1 MVWWVWI
8 LLGIILVGFELLAPG
23 GFYLIFFGF
32 AALAVGA
39 LSAIGVADLLW
50 LQWLLFSILAVASLV
65 LFRSRLVN
73 QWKSRGP
80 SYSAIDNLVGE
91 LASPLEEIA
100 PGAVG
105 RAELRGTTWT
115 ARNVGEESLETGQRC
130 RVQEVD
136 GLLLLIHVERGD

>member
-1 MVWWVWI
+1 MVWWIWI
-8 LLGIILVGFELLAPG
+8 LLGIILVGLEILAPG

-32 AALAVGA
+32 AAFAVGA
-39 LSAIGVADLLW
+39 LSAIGVAGLLW

-65 LFRSRLVN
+65 LFRDRLVN
-73 QWKSRGP
+73 QWKARGP
-80 SYSAIDNLVGE
+80 SYGAIDNLIGE
-91 LASPLEEIA
+91 LASPVEEIA

-115 ARNVGEESLETGQRC
+115 ARNVGEESLESGQRC

-136 GLLLLIHVERGD
+136 GLLLLIHAERGD